1 MFNNYQE
8 RHHTDDDESYNLY
21 SSTQSDL
28 NRISIHCD
36 DFSLDYLQ
44 LDPIERIV
52 FRVAGIYCSN

>member
-1 MFNNYQE
+1 MSNHYQE
-8 RHHTDDDESYNLY
+8 RHYYDTDDTFNLN

-44 LDPIERIV
+44 LDPIERVV
-52 FRVAGIYCSN
+52 FRVAGKRMMI